1 MTDKFSSSPPVQ
13 VDGFTSEQI
22 FRSALKNTPVTIF
35 VLDTELRYT
44 WINNPTVE
52 QPAEKFIGKKVGEM
66 SKPKDASALIN
77 FYSEVLK
84 SGVARQ
90 EEFRLEFEDKVG
102 FYEIYALPLKNS
114 SGEVTGLVA
123 ASTDVTH
130 HKKAE
135 QELWQ
140 AKNDWERTFDSVPDF
155 IAILDNQYRIVRAN
169 RAMAQ

>member
-1 MTDKFSSSPPVQ
+1 LTDKFSSSPPVQ

-84 SGVARQ
+84 SG
-90 EEFRLEFEDKVG
+90 
-102 FYEIYALPLKNS
+102 
-114 SGEVTGLVA
+114 
-123 ASTDVTH
+123 
-130 HKKAE
+130 
-135 QELWQ
+135 
-140 AKNDWERTFDSVPDF
+140 
-155 IAILDNQYRIVRAN
+155 
-169 RAMAQ
+169 